1 MKSKIIQITIIF
13 SCLII
18 GITVIATLLTR
29 SAESA
34 DTRSEQIVDANEIS
48 QLIEMGETAKAQ
60 QKLSELQQNLRAPF
74 TTNTIPKTAII
85 ICILSILCI
94 CTVFIYVYIRIL
106 RPFDKMKDFASEI
119 SKGNFDVPLKY
130 ERTNY
135 FGAFTWA
142 FDSMRKEIKSA
153 RMAEHEAI
161 ENNKTVIATLS
172 HDIKT
177 PIASI
182 RAYAEGLEA
191 NMDSSPERRT
201 RYLQVLMKKCDE
213 VTALTNDL
221 LLHSLSEMGRIEI
234 KTEEF
239 ELVPFMEQT
248 IEDIT
253 ADKKD
258 VIFTKPDFS
267 PVVTAD
273 KKRMTQLVENLINN
287 ARKYGRT
294 CINTSQTGTTNI
306 NTTNTDKNTPIPG
319 SAEISIS
326 MAQKDGYVQI
336 TFADKGSGIPDE
348 DMPFITDK
356 FYRGKNSGSENGSG
370 LGLYIVKYITEQTGG
385 TLELQ
390 NTYPGLKV
398 TVSLP
403 LEGKVAERSEVG

>member
-18 GITVIATLLTR
+18 GITIIATLLTR
-29 SAESA
+29 SAGSA
-34 DTRSEQIVDANEIS
+34 DSRSEQIVDANEIS

-60 QKLSELQQNLRAPF
+60 QKLSELQQTLRAPF
-74 TTNTIPKTAII
+74 TANTTPKTAII
-85 ICILSILCI
+85 ICILSVLCI
-94 CTVFIYVYIRIL
+94 CTVFIYVYTRIL

-191 NMDSSPERRT
+191 NMDSSSERRT

-248 IEDIT
+248 IEEIT

-287 ARKYGRT
+287 SRKYGK
-294 CINTSQTGTTNI
+294 
-306 NTTNTDKNTPIPG
+306 TDID
-319 SAEISIS
+319 IS
-326 MAQKDGYVQI
+326 MAQKDGNVQI

-403 LEGKVAERSEVG
+403 QKN

>member
-1 MKSKIIQITIIF
+1 MKAKIIQITIIF

-34 DTRSEQIVDANEIS
+34 DSRSEQIVDINEIS

-74 TTNTIPKTAII
+74 TTNTTPKTAII
-85 ICILSILCI
+85 ICILSVLCI
-94 CTVFIYVYIRIL
+94 CTVFIYVYTRIL

-287 ARKYGRT
+287 SRKYGKT
-294 CINTSQTGTTNI
+294 DIN
-306 NTTNTDKNTPIPG
+306 
-319 SAEISIS
+319 IS
-326 MAQKDGYVQI
+326 MAQKDGNVQI

-403 LEGKVAERSEVG
+403 LEEKVAERCVRSDEV

>member
-1 MKSKIIQITIIF
+1 
-13 SCLII
+13 
-18 GITVIATLLTR
+18 
-29 SAESA
+29 
-34 DTRSEQIVDANEIS
+34 
-48 QLIEMGETAKAQ
+48 
-60 QKLSELQQNLRAPF
+60 
-74 TTNTIPKTAII
+74 
-85 ICILSILCI
+85 
-94 CTVFIYVYIRIL
+94 
-106 RPFDKMKDFASEI
+106 
-119 SKGNFDVPLKY
+119 
-130 ERTNY
+130 
-135 FGAFTWA
+135 
-142 FDSMRKEIKSA
+142 
-153 RMAEHEAI
+153 
-161 ENNKTVIATLS
+161 
-172 HDIKT
+172 
-177 PIASI
+177 
-182 RAYAEGLEA
+182 
-191 NMDSSPERRT
+191 
-201 RYLQVLMKKCDE
+201 MKKCDE

-267 PVVTAD
+267 PIVTAD

-287 ARKYGRT
+287 SRKYGKT
-294 CINTSQTGTTNI
+294 DIN
-306 NTTNTDKNTPIPG
+306 
-319 SAEISIS
+319 IS
-326 MAQKDGYVQI
+326 MAQKDGNVQI
-336 TFADKGSGIPDE
+336 TFSDKGSGIPDE

-403 LEGKVAERSEVG
+403 QKN

>member
-18 GITVIATLLTR
+18 GITVIATLLTC

-85 ICILSILCI
+85 ICILSVLCI
-94 CTVFIYVYIRIL
+94 CTVFIYVYTRIL

-239 ELVPFMEQT
+239 ELVSFMEQT

-287 ARKYGRT
+287 SRKYGK
-294 CINTSQTGTTNI
+294 
-306 NTTNTDKNTPIPG
+306 TDID
-319 SAEISIS
+319 IS
-326 MAQKDGYVQI
+326 MAQKDGNVQI

-398 TVSLP
+398 TVNIP
-403 LEGKVAERSEVG
+403 MK